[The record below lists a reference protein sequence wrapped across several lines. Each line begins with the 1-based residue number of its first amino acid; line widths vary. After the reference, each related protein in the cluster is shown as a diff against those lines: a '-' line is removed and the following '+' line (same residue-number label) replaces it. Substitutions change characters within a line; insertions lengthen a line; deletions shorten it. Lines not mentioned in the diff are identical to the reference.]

1 MYWRVGIQQANSTG
15 FPLPILF
22 EALASAM
29 REEEKED
36 ELVDITKRKLGYD
49 LLIWEGIV
57 KYRHLPWNGHK
68 QYFP

>member
-36 ELVDITKRKLGYD
+36 ELVDITKRKLGHD
-49 LLIWEGIV
+49 LGGYCKIPPLALEWS
-57 KYRHLPWNGHK
+57 
-68 QYFP
+68 

>member
-36 ELVDITKRKLGYD
+36 ELVDVTKRKLGHD
-49 LLIWEGIV
+49 L
-57 KYRHLPWNGHK
+57 
-68 QYFP
+68 

>member
-36 ELVDITKRKLGYD
+36 ELVDITKRKLGHD
-49 LLIWEGIV
+49 LGGYCEIPSLALEWS
-57 KYRHLPWNGHK
+57 
-68 QYFP
+68 

>member
-22 EALASAM
+22 EALASAL

-36 ELVDITKRKLGYD
+36 ELVDITKRKLGHD
-49 LLIWEGIV
+49 LVGYCKIPSLALEWS
-57 KYRHLPWNGHK
+57 
-68 QYFP
+68 

>member
-29 REEEKED
+29 REEEKKED
-36 ELVDITKRKLGYD
+36 ELVDITKRKLGHD
-49 LLIWEGIV
+49 LGGYCKIPSFALEWS
-57 KYRHLPWNGHK
+57 
-68 QYFP
+68 